1 MIIYIKKEKG
11 KDVTSDSIID
21 GLKVWRNEWQSFI
34 YVWFLL

>member
-21 GLKVWRNEWQSFI
+21 GLKV
-34 YVWFLL
+34 